1 MLCKVCGKI
10 SAGKNSCPFCGVEHE
25 KRKVNG
31 TPLLVHITD
40 LVADNYDNEYSPHAE
55 YLLQKAQRQS
65 ARFQKGTK
73 ANRRLTIAAL
83 VFGVILLL
91 GGIVSTVTVL
101 CALVRVSVVDKLTG
115 ETVIRILVS
124 DGFVGAIVAYESA
137 ITVLI
142 PALVMS
148 IVAFVR
154 AKNNNY
160 PSYKLSAVALIITLA
175 GIALAL
181 CGGLSSFL
189 CNLEKNVIVEHAAP

>member
-10 SAGKNSCPFCGVEHE
+10 SAGNNGCPFCGVGH
-25 KRKVNG
+25 KTRKVKG
-31 TPLLVHITD
+31 TPLLVHMTD
-40 LVADNYDNEYSPHAE
+40 LDADNNDDEYSPYAE
-55 YLLQKAQRQS
+55 CLLRKAQKQS
-65 ARFQKGTK
+65 ARIQKGTN
-73 ANRRLTIAAL
+73 ANKRLTIAAL

-91 GGIVSTVTVL
+91 GGIVSIVSVL
-101 CALVRVSVVDKLTG
+101 GALVRVPVVDKLTG
-115 ETVIRILVS
+115 ETVIKILVS

-137 ITVLI
+137 IVTLI

-160 PSYKLSAVALIITLA
+160 PSYKLSIIALIIALA

-189 CNLEKNVIVEHAAP
+189 CNLEKM